1 MDERIRL
8 IAEKDGALCHIEIA
22 RLIAELLKLQDIPEP
37 QKENI
42 FQSTEEEMKK
52 ALQDEVK
59 SICEVSANR
68 QTRLYQVCTAMRDY

>member
-52 ALQDEVK
+52 AL
-59 SICEVSANR
+59 
-68 QTRLYQVCTAMRDY
+68 